1 MTSTA
6 GLVPITRQFLAKFY
20 DQHPFDPLPP
30 DVARLH
36 ARLQPLLDSLDA
48 LRSKTPGDDQLVV
61 SKLDVKAPHKID
73 ENLWKNREQIE
84 EIQYL
89 CDKEHWPASLARE
102 DAPDMRRITDVLEK
116 LKPTLQDALKIVA
129 DYQSYTGEKV
139 FSMVITYMPQDFRG
153 TLIKTQRTRSELRRQ
168 AEVDAL
174 VASGGTIAQKYALLW
189 NQQMDR
195 RRTLA
200 SLGSATGVYRTLVK
214 YLVGVPQVL
223 LDFVRQIN
231 DHNGPM
237 EEQRDRYGPPL
248 YELTEFVTR
257 LRIFLALWWAV
268 FDEVSQNAVEYTQI
282 LEEGVTLYC
291 AEFTRFTTTL
301 RTIFENSPFLIPA
314 DDAAAVDDFKETTI
328 LNGLKHEV
336 LLTVECEGCMVA
348 WDFKLTYG
356 KDVGFSVEFEDAQG
370 NKMGMLPYQRLEFHQ
385 GNFYAPGVGSYRL
398 VWDNSYSYINKKT
411 VRYKVDAIPP
421 VAPAASQLD
430 EADAAT
436 ATSGFVSAPD
446 LAEPVGVA

>member
-1 MTSTA
+1 M
-6 GLVPITRQFLAKFY
+6 
-20 DQHPFDPLPP
+20 
-30 DVARLH
+30 VA
-36 ARLQPLLDSLDA
+36 AWA
-48 LRSKTPGDDQLVV
+48 QL
-61 SKLDVKAPHKID
+61 SSIPCAP
-73 ENLWKNREQIE
+73 
-84 EIQYL
+84 
-89 CDKEHWPASLARE
+89 A
-102 DAPDMRRITDVLEK
+102 
-116 LKPTLQDALKIVA
+116 
-129 DYQSYTGEKV
+129 
-139 FSMVITYMPQDFRG
+139 VITYMPQDFRG

-195 RRTLA
+195 
-200 SLGSATGVYRTLVK
+200 
-214 YLVGVPQVL
+214 
-223 LDFVRQIN
+223 
-231 DHNGPM
+231 PM

-328 LNGLKHEV
+328 LNGSKHEV

-436 ATSGFVSAPD
+436 ATSGFLSAPD